1 MAEKSS
7 QEPLAQKAVA
17 EIEELRTKAKK
28 WLQELQFE
36 PGEGFLTSRSF
47 FGTVYPAR
55 SQHSDLVVAVKFS
68 RSFGPDAQAQEQA
81 TLNLLSNQTHPNIVL
96 VTRKQFWPGSWIAV
110 SLGFRLLCASS
121 HRNRCCL
128 QKPFVRGPIFVG
140 WLLQWQRRPWRFSR
154 QHCCVLKPQVG
165 EIRSRIGGGKPLFDG
180 VQAGLGSWSTCW
192 FPTHTFQAQ
201 LPESFQASPANR

>member
-1 MAEKSS
+1 MIITITTPIQLHAAAVRF
-7 QEPLAQKAVA
+7 LARARRAK
-17 EIEELRTKAKK
+17 IKGRTFHSCVWA
-28 WLQELQFE
+28 WTFV
-36 PGEGFLTSRSF
+36 PA
-47 FGTVYPAR
+47 TVRPCATALAR
-55 SQHSDLVVAVKFS
+55 DFWRRWSIGLVF
-68 RSFGPDAQAQEQA
+68 R
-81 TLNLLSNQTHPNIVL
+81 L
-96 VTRKQFWPGSWIAV
+96 VRVTGSGFWPGSWIAV

-192 FPTHTFQAQ
+192 FPTQTFQAQ

>member
-28 WLQELQFE
+28 WLQEQQFE

-81 TLNLLSNQTHPNIVL
+81 TLNLLSKQPHSNIVL
-96 VTRKQFWPGSWIAV
+96 VTRKQFWDGPFWMSAQISELPFSDLEHWFQRFAV
-110 SLGFRLLCASS
+110 DSPAAGLFARDTAAGLAHLHRLDVE
-121 HRNRCCL
+121 HRD
-128 QKPFVRGPIFVG
+128 
-140 WLLQWQRRPWRFSR
+140 
-154 QHCCVLKPQVG
+154 LKPANLMIYTLTGSRVQLRIG
-165 EIRSRIGGGKPLFDG
+165 NFSNARPRPELWTGNRYRIRS
-180 VQAGLGSWSTCW
+180 
-192 FPTHTFQAQ
+192 
-201 LPESFQASPANR
+201 PEVAS